1 MPGSVLSVN
10 VAAPRPVDWDNRGMP
25 TAIDKRAA
33 AGRVRVATLGLAG
46 DRVGDPSRHGGADQ
60 AVYAYGSE
68 DAAWWAAELV
78 RVVTPGSFGENL
90 STQDIDLTGAVI
102 GEVWTVGTAV
112 LQVSCPRV
120 PCHTFAGFWGM
131 PDLVK
136 QFTARATPGTYV
148 RVLSEGEIG
157 AGDRIQVASRPDHG
171 VTVGVA
177 FRALT
182 TEPDLLPLLVDLPDL
197 AEKYRTAA
205 QRRVAVRQT

>member
-1 MPGSVLSVN
+1 MPPTVLSVN
-10 VAAPRPVDWDNRGMP
+10 VATPRPVDWDNRGMP
-25 TAIDKRAA
+25 TAIDKRPA
-33 AGRVRVATLGLAG
+33 AGRVAVAALGLAG
-46 DRVGDPSRHGGADQ
+46 DRVGDASRHGGADQ
-60 AVYAYGSE
+60 AVYAYARE
-68 DAAWWAAELV
+68 DADWWAAELG
-78 RVVTPGSFGENL
+78 RVITPGSFGENL
-90 STQDIDLTGAVI
+90 STQDIDLTAAAI

-136 QFTARATPGTYV
+136 RFTARATPGTYL
-148 RVLSEGEIG
+148 RVLSEGEVG
-157 AGDRIQVASRPDHG
+157 SGDRIQIASRPDHG

-197 AEKYRTAA
+197 AEKYRTTA

>member
-1 MPGSVLSVN
+1 MPGTLLSVN
-10 VAAPRPVDWDNRGMP
+10 VAAPRPVEWDNRGMP
-25 TAIDKRAA
+25 SAIDKRAV
-33 AGRVRVATLGLAG
+33 AGRVRLDELGLAG
-46 DRVGDPSRHGGADQ
+46 DRVGDPSRHGGTDQ
-60 AVYAYGSE
+60 AVYAYASE
-68 DAAWWAAELV
+68 DAAWWAAELD

-90 STQDIDLTGAVI
+90 STQDIDLTSAVI

-120 PCHTFAGFWGM
+120 PCHTFAGFWGV
-131 PDLVK
+131 PDLIK
-136 QFTARATPGTYV
+136 RFTARATPGTYLRV
-148 RVLSEGEIG
+148 RGVGDVG

-177 FRALT
+177 FRALL

-197 AEKYRTAA
+197 AEKYRTTA

>member
-1 MPGSVLSVN
+1 MPGTVLSVN

-25 TAIDKRAA
+25 SAIDKRAA
-33 AGRVRVATLGLAG
+33 AGRVPLDELGLAG

-60 AVYAYGSE
+60 AVYAYASE
-68 DAAWWAAELV
+68 DAAWWAAELD
-78 RVVTPGSFGENL
+78 RVVAPGSFGENL

-120 PCHTFAGFWGM
+120 PCHTFAGFWGV
-131 PDLVK
+131 PDLIK
-136 QFTARATPGTYV
+136 RFTARATPGTYLRV
-148 RVLSEGEIG
+148 RGVGEVG

-177 FRALT
+177 FRALL

-197 AEKYRTAA
+197 AEKYRTTA
-205 QRRVAVRQT
+205 QRRVAARQT